1 MSKDARPQCGCAIHC
16 RICYSFMIQL
26 RFKLQFALLYSAAL
40 ANLAYCNVT
49 LSNCTNTACLT
60 AADQGVSANILAGI
74 GAKTDLA
81 TLTITDL
88 VHI

>member
-1 MSKDARPQCGCAIHC
+1 
-16 RICYSFMIQL
+16 MIQL